1 MRAVTIILVIIFPIF
16 CFFPDISYSNTHYEL
31 SGSKDSPILGI
42 GIPLAIGGFIY
53 DISISPLTMDEINL
67 LNRED
72 INSCDRFVTYNY
84 SEKASDISDWLLF
97 SCIAAP
103 FTLLFSSK
111 VQNDAVTV
119 YGIYAESLLY
129 GTSLPFYGKAGAK
142 RVRPYV
148 YNSETPL
155 SQKTTAEAK
164 RSFFSGH
171 TAVAFSSMIFLSTVY
186 NTYYPESRY
195 IPFVWSGSILLASS
209 VGYFRIAAGDHFL
222 TDVLVGAIV
231 GSAVGY
237 LIPRLH
243 EVKKTHDNLQIP
255 DLRIRK
261 PMFSIQFAF

>member
-1 MRAVTIILVIIFPIF
+1 MV
-16 CFFPDISYSNTHYEL
+16 
-31 SGSKDSPILGI
+31 
-42 GIPLAIGGFIY
+42 
-53 DISISPLTMDEINL
+53 
-67 LNRED
+67 
-72 INSCDRFVTYNY
+72 NSCDRFVTYNY

-129 GTSLPFYGKAGAK
+129 GTSLPFYGKAGAQ

-148 YNSETPL
+148 YNSEAPL
-155 SQKTTAEAK
+155 SKKTTAEAK

-171 TAVAFSSMIFLSTVY
+171 TAVAFTSMIFLSTVY
-186 NTYYPESRY
+186 NTYYAESRY
-195 IPFVWSGSILLASS
+195 KPFVWSGSILLASS
-209 VGYFRIAAGDHFL
+209 VGYFRMAAGDHFL

-237 LIPRLH
+237 LIPHLH
-243 EVKKTHDNLQIP
+243 EAKEANDDLQYP
-255 DLRIRK
+255 NLRIRK